1 MQQSIRKVVKSI
13 FSDAN
18 KIFLIDY
25 LEKRE
30 TLYGII
36 GTFEDRIRG
45 KVIQFEKEKKLCFIK
60 AIRNKSMKT
69 VAKLH
74 QLSFE
79 ILGNL

>member
-45 KVIQFEKEKKLCFIK
+45 KVIQFEKEKNDVLLRQFVT
-60 AIRNKSMKT
+60 N
-69 VAKLH
+69 
-74 QLSFE
+74 Q
-79 ILGNL
+79 